1 MTTVINTNIASQIA
15 QNNLLNNQAAV
26 TSAITQLSSGLA
38 INSAADNPA
47 GLAIATTLQAQIN
60 GQTVAQQN
68 ANNGIS
74 LAQTGQSA
82 LTQITN
88 NLQTIRQLAV
98 QASNASNSASNR
110 AALNQEVQQALA
122 QINTIATTTSFN
134 GQNLLDGSFGSQNFQ
149 VGANAGQTIGVNLSQ
164 GAQTSQ
170 IGQTSSTTFS
180 LQGLAAGGLTAESLG
195 IAVGSSPA
203 VSIGTPVAG
212 SAAGQSADSAYAAAQ
227 AITNANITGV
237 TASASNTQVATFN
250 SITNAAGAASEAYN
264 LTINGTNVFGP
275 SGLSVAVGSTVT
287 ASTVLGAIN
296 SASGTTGVTAT
307 LGADGK
313 TFTFNA
319 ADGRNI
325 VISQGTSG
333 GTDIAGGLDNTTQKI
348 DNAAAN
354 GTLAKLV
361 AGADASTST
370 GTLYGSVTLSSA
382 SQITL
387 SGTGAT
393 DLAKQID
400 NTTNSADNLQ
410 TVQTYT
416 ATSGVTSAAGT
427 ITISGGNLAA
437 PVAVATL
444 ATDTASNIAQT
455 INTNAQL
462 EAAGVSASVN
472 GQGQLVVKDTQA
484 TPGTTLA
491 FADAGGVVSGLAA
504 AVQQNNYVASSAGS
518 LASVDVLT
526 VADAQKTIQ
535 SVDAALNQVS
545 TLQGQLGAVQNRF
558 TSIISNLSSSVQNA
572 QSAQSAIQDTNYAS
586 ETSALSRA
594 QVLSQAAQAMV
605 AQANQ
610 LPQQVLK
617 LLQ

>member
-15 QNNLLNNQAAV
+15 QNNLMNNQAAV
-26 TSAITQLSSGLA
+26 TNAITQLSSGLS

-98 QASNASNSASNR
+98 QASNASNTAANR
-110 AALNQEVQQALA
+110 AALNQEVQQSLA
-122 QINTIATTTSFN
+122 QINTIATTTAFN
-134 GQNLLDGSFGSQNFQ
+134 GQSLLDGSFGTQNFQ
-149 VGANAGQTIGVNLSQ
+149 IGANAGQTIGVNLTQ

-170 IGQTSSTTFS
+170 IGQTSNTTFS
-180 LQGLAAGGLTAESLG
+180 LQGLASGGLSVESLDVS
-195 IAVGSSPA
+195 VGGSPA
-203 VSIGTPVAG
+203 VTIGAAVAG
-212 SAAGQSADSAYAAAQ
+212 SAPGQSADSAYAAAQ
-227 AITNANITGV
+227 AITNANIPGL
-237 TASASNTQVATFN
+237 TASASNTQTATFTN
-250 SITNAAGAASEAYN
+250 IVNTNASGVAETFN
-264 LTINGTNVFGP
+264 LSINGQSVFGQ
-275 SGLSVAVGSTVT
+275 SGGLSVAAGATVSAT
-287 ASTVLGAIN
+287 TVLSAIN
-296 SASGTTGVTAT
+296 AASGTTGVTAT

-319 ADGRNI
+319 ADGSNI
-325 VISQGTSG
+325 TIAQGTTG
-333 GTDIAGGLDNTTQKI
+333 GTDFNGGLDNTAQTINGVVGKLTQL
-348 DNAAAN
+348 
-354 GTLAKLV
+354 T
-361 AGADASTST
+361 AGADVSTST
-370 GTLYGSVTLSSA
+370 GTLHGSVTLSSA
-382 SQITL
+382 SQVAL
-387 SGTGAT
+387 SGTGADDIAQQT
-393 DLAKQID
+393 D

-416 ATSGVTSAAGT
+416 GSTFTQGGAGSLSF
-427 ITISGGNLAA
+427 SGGNVGAA
-437 PVAVATL
+437 AVTVAVA
-444 ATDTASNIAQT
+444 ATDTASTVAQNIN
-455 INTNAQL
+455 NTAGLQ
-462 EAAGVSASVN
+462 AAGITASVN
-472 GQGQLVVKDTQA
+472 AQGQLVLKDSQA
-484 TPGTTLA
+484 TAGQNLTITDSATT
-491 FADAGGVVSGLAA
+491 GLATN
-504 AVQQNNYVASSAGS
+504 VQQNSYVASSGGS
-518 LASVDVLT
+518 LANVDVLT
-526 VADAQKTIQ
+526 VADSQKTIQ
-535 SVDAALNQVS
+535 TVDAALSQIS

-558 TSIISNLSSSVQNA
+558 TSVISNLSSSVQNA
-572 QSAQSAIQDTNYAS
+572 QSTQSSIQDTNYAS